1 MAWYGK
7 VQSSI
12 SQAKCVLR
20 VSWPFMESSPSKV
33 RIYPLCSF
41 PLFCYAYSSFVLPCP
56 DPWDLQKSSTPMRWI
71 SHHMIWELFARYIS
85 MLSSHFALF
94 IPCIQPAEYFLFLCT
109 FARLLACCLDF
120 TPILQTIASYPSLSL
135 LSFSKK
141 FFPVPLHG
149 THATHSSNPT
159 IGIGYHICQL
169 AACSWTT
176 GPPHGY
182 QSSSTH
188 FCYFYSPSRMR
199 ATLHTISMPIPP
211 LLSI

>member
-1 MAWYGK
+1 
-7 VQSSI
+7 
-12 SQAKCVLR
+12 
-20 VSWPFMESSPSKV
+20 
-33 RIYPLCSF
+33 
-41 PLFCYAYSSFVLPCP
+41 
-56 DPWDLQKSSTPMRWI
+56 
-71 SHHMIWELFARYIS
+71 

-94 IPCIQPAEYFLFLCT
+94 IPCIQPSEYFLFLCT

-188 FCYFYSPSRMR
+188 FCYFLFSEPHESYITHNIDAYP
-199 ATLHTISMPIPP
+199 TITVD
-211 LLSI
+211 LVNTAGLWAQKV